1 MTPRI
6 DRRAFLMY
14 SACSAVLPLL
24 AACGGDDGTP
34 SARSRAIASGLE
46 GNAAPPVHAFD
57 ENDLL
62 VPGFKMKL
70 GEIKTQIEQY
80 QPATIAIVDIVNAA
94 LSTNTLPGLIA
105 FGEVTIEALASFIP
119 AAGPLVGE
127 VLNLLFNH
135 LNTLFE
141 RGPDEETI
149 IRRIATDEISKNNVE
164 IMRQTLAGI
173 NDDLHFLVE
182 FVRRN
187 SPPYSASMVDA
198 ITAKFAAFWSGCTM
212 LTPMF
217 LIKGSEYQGLT
228 MHALACGAQV
238 SMYGVY
244 LSMRDQ
250 LSLAP
255 DTVAAT
261 LGEMREKIY
270 QYQNAMQKVL
280 AGHLNSLS
288 DPDKK
293 NDYVRNF
300 YTLGHARFLE
310 SAKSYFTATHRKKID
325 FRNSM
330 EIYTHDVV
338 RSTADATLPS
348 RTSYVTDLLAI
359 CHCGYGGDPCV
370 VRMNQTFVDGAGR
383 STHIDAQGCTGGFDG
398 VSGSLLAIRHSFA
411 ANQSAGELTDG
422 LGCIWKASVRGANF
436 FRNENQFLYALQ
448 VQDGTGT
455 RYSAATDGYGNVLD
469 LVDNPDYIQSYTPG
483 NAAKL
488 EPGYFVSAFLTA
500 PGTYSD
506 KTCREDSG
514 RSVPYA
520 GMALRHYSSASQLAE
535 LHGADVG
542 LELDLTCGFS
552 LADSSTLGSPTAYP
566 DVMIGKSILVGKHL
580 TFVVT
585 NRTAAP
591 IACRLVPLLADV
603 RTTSDTFVNL
613 TLTAHIGQR
622 VLATAA
628 LASREG
634 SPALL
639 GEDGR
644 AFHYYETNDVFPF
657 APGVNYVRIA
667 RNADLGDNDFRFASL
682 FIVPREPVVP
692 TAGIA
697 ARQSARPRHEVTVEA
712 VEIGS
717 DVTNL

>member
-14 SACSAVLPLL
+14 GACSAVLPLL
-24 AACGGDDGTP
+24 AACGDDSGTQP
-34 SARSRAIASGLE
+34 PRSRTIASGLG
-46 GNAAPPVHAFD
+46 GNAAPPIHAFD

-80 QPATIAIVDIVNAA
+80 QPAAIAIADIVNAA
-94 LSTNTLPGLIA
+94 LSANTLPGLIA
-105 FGEVTIEALASFIP
+105 FGEVTIKALASFIP
-119 AAGPLVGE
+119 AAGPLVGA
-127 VLNLLFNH
+127 VLNLLFDH

-141 RGPDEETI
+141 RGPDEESV

-173 NDDLHFLVE
+173 NVDLHFLVE
-182 FVRRN
+182 FVRN
-187 SPPYSASMVDA
+187 NAPPYSTSMADTIA
-198 ITAKFAAFWSGCTM
+198 TKFVAFWSGCTM

-228 MHALACGAQV
+228 MHALACSAQL

-244 LSMRDQ
+244 LSMRRE
-250 LSLAP
+250 LALAP
-255 DTVAAT
+255 DTIGAT
-261 LGEMREKIY
+261 LNEMREKIY
-270 QYQNAMQKVL
+270 MYQNDMQKVL
-280 AGHLNSLS
+280 ANHLSSLS
-288 DPDKK
+288 DPAKR

-300 YTLGHARFLE
+300 YTLGYAKFLE
-310 SAKSYFTATHRKKID
+310 SAKTYFTTLHDTKID

-330 EIYTHDVV
+330 EIYTNDIV
-338 RSTADATLPS
+338 RSTADATLAS
-348 RTSYVTDLLAI
+348 RTSYVTELLAI
-359 CHCGYGGDPCV
+359 CHCGYGGDPRV

-383 STHIDAQGCTGGFDG
+383 LTHIDTQGCTGDFDG
-398 VSGSLLAIRHSFA
+398 VSGSLLTIQRSFA
-411 ANQSAGELTDG
+411 ANQSTGELSDG
-422 LGCIWKASVRGANF
+422 RDCIWKAADRGAIVS
-436 FRNENQFLYALQ
+436 RDENQILYALQ
-448 VQDGTGT
+448 VQDGTGA

-469 LVDNPDYIQSYTPG
+469 LVDNPNYIQSYSPG
-483 NAAKL
+483 NVAKL
-488 EPGYFVSAFLTA
+488 EPGYFVSAFLTE

-514 RSVPYA
+514 TSVPYA

-535 LHGADVG
+535 LRGADVG

-552 LADSSTLGSPTAYP
+552 LADSSTLGAPTGYP

-591 IACRLVPLLADV
+591 IACRLIPLLADV

-613 TLTAHIGQR
+613 TLLAHDKQR
-622 VLATAA
+622 T
-628 LASREG
+628 LASATLAAHG
-634 SPALL
+634 SGPALL

-644 AFHYYETNDVFPF
+644 QFFYYETNDVFPF
-657 APGVNYVRIA
+657 APGMNYVQIA
-667 RNADLGDNDFRFASL
+667 RNADLGENAFRFASL
-682 FIVPREPVVP
+682 LVVP
-692 TAGIA
+692 T
-697 ARQSARPRHEVTVEA
+697 RT
-712 VEIGS
+712 
-717 DVTNL
+717 

>member
-1 MTPRI
+1 MTTRI
-6 DRRAFLMY
+6 DRRAFLIY

-34 SARSRAIASGLE
+34 LARSRAIASGLGE
-46 GNAAPPVHAFD
+46 KTAPPLHTFD

-70 GEIKTQIEQY
+70 GEIRTQFEQY
-80 QPATIAIVDIVNAA
+80 QPAAIAIADVVNAA
-94 LSTNTLPGLIA
+94 LSADTLPGLIA
-105 FGEVTIEALASFIP
+105 FGEVTINALASFIP

-127 VLNLLFNH
+127 ALNLLFNH

-141 RGPDEETI
+141 RGPDEETM

-182 FVRRN
+182 FARRN
-187 SPPYSASMVDA
+187 APPYSASMSDA
-198 ITAKFAAFWSGCTM
+198 ITAKFAAFWSSCTM

-238 SMYGVY
+238 SMYSVY
-244 LSMRDQ
+244 LSRRDD

-255 DTVAAT
+255 DTIAAT
-261 LGEMREKIY
+261 LGEMCEKIY
-270 QYQNAMQKVL
+270 RYQNAMQRVL
-280 AGHLNSLS
+280 AAHLNSLS
-288 DPDKK
+288 DPDRK
-293 NDYVRNF
+293 NEYVRNF
-300 YTLGHARFLE
+300 YTLGYAKFLE
-310 SAKSYFTATHRKKID
+310 SAKSYFTALHQTKID

-348 RTSYVTDLLAI
+348 RTSYVTDLLAL

-383 STHIDAQGCTGGFDG
+383 STHIDAQGCTGDFDG
-398 VSGSLLAIRHSFA
+398 VSGSLLAIQHSFA

-422 LGCIWKASVRGANF
+422 LGCIWKAAVRGSSF
-436 FRNENQFLYALQ
+436 SRNENQVLFALQ
-448 VQDGTGT
+448 VQDGTDT
-455 RYSAATDGYGNVLD
+455 RYSAAIDGYGNVLD

-483 NAAKL
+483 NTAKL
-488 EPGYFVSAFLTA
+488 EPGYFVSAFLIA
-500 PGTYSD
+500 QGTYSD
-506 KTCREDSG
+506 KTCREDSS
-514 RSVPYA
+514 RSAPYA

-535 LHGADVG
+535 LRGTDVG

-552 LADSSTLGSPTAYP
+552 LADSSILGAPNAYP

-585 NRTAAP
+585 NRTSTP
-591 IACRLVPLLADV
+591 IACRLIPLLADV
-603 RTTSDTFVNL
+603 RMPSDTFVNL
-613 TLTAHIGQR
+613 KLVTPDTQR
-622 VLATAA
+622 T
-628 LASREG
+628 LASVTLAAYENR
-634 SPALL
+634 PALL

-644 AFHYYETNDVFPF
+644 EFFHYETNDIFPF
-657 APGVNYVRIA
+657 APGVNHVQIA
-667 RNADLGDNDFRFASL
+667 RGADLGENAFRFASL
-682 FIVPREPVVP
+682 LIVP
-692 TAGIA
+692 T
-697 ARQSARPRHEVTVEA
+697 
-712 VEIGS
+712 
-717 DVTNL
+717 

>member
-1 MTPRI
+1 MTTRI

-14 SACSAVLPLL
+14 GACSAVLPLL
-24 AACGGDDGTP
+24 AACGDDNGTP
-34 SARSRAIASGLE
+34 PARSRAIASGLG
-46 GNAAPPVHAFD
+46 GNAGLPVHAFD

-70 GEIKTQIEQY
+70 GEIRTQIEQY
-80 QPATIAIVDIVNAA
+80 QPAAIAIADVVNAA
-94 LSTNTLPGLIA
+94 LSADTLPGLIA
-105 FGEVTIEALASFIP
+105 FGEVTIKALASFIP

-141 RGPDEETI
+141 RGPDEEAM

-187 SPPYSASMVDA
+187 APPYSVSMA
-198 ITAKFAAFWSGCTM
+198 NNISAKFVAFWSGCTM

-238 SMYGVY
+238 SMYAVY
-244 LSMRDQ
+244 LSMRDA

-261 LGEMREKIY
+261 LSEMREKIY
-270 QYQNAMQKVL
+270 LYQNAMQKVL
-280 AGHLNSLS
+280 AGHLSSLA

-293 NDYVRNF
+293 NDYIRNF
-300 YTLGHARFLE
+300 YTLGYAKFLE
-310 SAKSYFTATHRKKID
+310 SAKSYFTTLHQTKID

-338 RSTADATLPS
+338 RGTADATLPS

-359 CHCGYGGDPCV
+359 CHCGYGGDPRV

-383 STHIDAQGCTGGFDG
+383 STHIDAQGCTGDFDG
-398 VSGSLLAIRHSFA
+398 VSGRLLAIQHSFA
-411 ANQSAGELTDG
+411 ANQSAGELKDG
-422 LGCIWKASVRGANF
+422 LGCIWKAAVRGAIVS
-436 FRNENQFLYALQ
+436 RNENQILYALQ
-448 VQDGTGT
+448 MQDGAGT

-506 KTCREDSG
+506 KTCREDSS

-552 LADSSTLGSPTAYP
+552 LADSSTLGTPTGYP

-591 IACRLVPLLADV
+591 VACRLVPLLADV
-603 RTTSDTFVNL
+603 RTTADTFVNL
-613 TLTAHIGQR
+613 TLVTPDTQR
-622 VLATAA
+622 T
-628 LASREG
+628 LASATLAAHG
-634 SPALL
+634 SGPALL

-644 AFHYYETNDVFPF
+644 EFFHYETDDVFPF
-657 APGVNYVRIA
+657 APGVNHVRIA
-667 RNADLGDNDFRFASL
+667 RGADLGENAFRFASL
-682 FIVPREPVVP
+682 LVVP
-692 TAGIA
+692 IRT
-697 ARQSARPRHEVTVEA
+697 
-712 VEIGS
+712 
-717 DVTNL
+717 